1 MLNHIFNSPKGVEV
15 GLENAL
21 MPLSCDAMVYIVF
34 QEYLYF
40 YQASVPFKFNASY
53 LKMVRDTLKILQHL
67 LQNFQS
73 VSPFWDVRY

>member
-40 YQASVPFKFNASY
+40 YQAMFPLSSMQVI
-53 LKMVRDTLKILQHL
+53 LKWSGTL
-67 LQNFQS
+67 
-73 VSPFWDVRY
+73 